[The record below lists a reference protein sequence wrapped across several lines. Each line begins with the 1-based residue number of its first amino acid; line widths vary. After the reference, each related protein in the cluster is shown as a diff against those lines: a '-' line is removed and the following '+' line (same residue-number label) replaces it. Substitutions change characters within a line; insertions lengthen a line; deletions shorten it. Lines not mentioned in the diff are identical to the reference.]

1 MSHTGGNPVQTE
13 CNTDRFDFQPLE
25 KRDVRGIFDGGA
37 ITSDAGALLLREV
50 EAKMAIIARFAACF
64 TDHRDPELIEHAVE
78 HLIAQR
84 VFGLALGY
92 EDLNDHDQLR
102 HDPLMA
108 VLVGKRDPTGQDRL
122 RQRDR
127 GKALAGK
134 STLNRLELSPPGA
147 DQNSRYKK
155 ITADLGRMESLLT
168 DFFIEAHPTPPKRII
183 LDFDATDDPI
193 HGDQLG
199 RFFQGYYKE
208 YCYMPL
214 YVFCGQHLLC
224 AQLRP
229 ADQDGAA
236 GSVVKLAGL
245 VERIRREWPDVQII
259 VRADSGFCRDNLM
272 SWCEDHG
279 VDYILGLAKN
289 SRLRWEIDLELELAK
304 AESEATGKSARRF
317 KDFTYRTR
325 ESWSRERRVVGKAEH
340 LAKGSN
346 SRFVVTSLSKEEYEG
361 RSLYEDLYC
370 GRGEMENRIKEQQ
383 LMLFADRTSAEDMRA
398 NQIRL
403 YLSSI
408 AYVLLSAMRRIGL
421 ADTSLERAQCGTI
434 RLKLLKIGALV
445 RITVR
450 KIWISFSQSY
460 PYRDQFLQVLANIRG
475 SPPVVLRC

>member
-1 MSHTGGNPVQTE
+1 VQTE

-25 KRDVRGIFDGGA
+25 KREVLGICDGGA

-50 EAKMAIIARFAACF
+50 EAKMAIIARFADCF
-64 TDHRDPELIEHAVE
+64 TDHRDSQLIEHPVG
-78 HLIAQR
+78 HLVAQR
-84 VFGLALGY
+84 IYGLALGY

-108 VLVGKRDPTGQDRL
+108 VLVGKQDPTGQDRL

-134 STLNRLELSPPGA
+134 STLNRLELSPVGA
-147 DQNSRYKK
+147 NEKSRYKK

-168 DFFIEAHPTPPKRII
+168 DFFMEAHPTPPERII

-193 HGDQLG
+193 HGNQLG

-208 YCYMPL
+208 YCYLPL
-214 YVFCGQHLLC
+214 YVFCGEHLLC

-236 GSVVKLAGL
+236 GSVAKLAGL
-245 VERIRREWPDVQII
+245 VERIRRQWPDVQII

-272 SWCEDHG
+272 SWCEEHG

-289 SRLRWEIDLELELAK
+289 SRLGWEIDLELELAR
-304 AESEATGKSARRF
+304 AESEATGKAARRF
-317 KDFTYRTR
+317 KDFTYRTLK
-325 ESWSRERRVVGKAEH
+325 SWSGERRVVGKAEH
-340 LAKGSN
+340 LPKGPN
-346 SRFVVTSLSKEEYEG
+346 SRFVVTSLSKDEYEG

-403 YLSSI
+403 NFSSI
-408 AYVLLSAMRRIGL
+408 SYVLLSAMRRIGL
-421 ADTSLERAQCGTI
+421 AETQFERAQCSTI

-460 PYRDQFLQVLANIRG
+460 PYREQFLKILAKIR
-475 SPPVVLRC
+475 SAPPVVFRC

>member
-1 MSHTGGNPVQTE
+1 MQTE
-13 CNTDRFDFQPLE
+13 CNTDRFDFQPLA
-25 KRDVRGIFDGGA
+25 KREVLGSFDGGD
-37 ITSDAGALLLREV
+37 ITSDAGALLLREIETKLRIV
-50 EAKMAIIARFAACF
+50 DRFAGCF
-64 TDHRDPELIEHAVE
+64 TDHRDPNRIVHSVAELVG
-78 HLIAQR
+78 QR
-84 VFGLALGY
+84 VYGLALGY
-92 EDLNDHDQLR
+92 EDLNDHDRLR
-102 HDPLMA
+102 HDPLLA
-108 VLVGKRDPTGQDRL
+108 VLVDKQDPTGQDRT
-122 RQRDR
+122 RERDR

-134 STLNRLELSPPGA
+134 STLNRLELSPPRA
-147 DQNSRYKK
+147 DKQSRYKK

-168 DFFIEAHPTPPKRII
+168 DFFVEAHPRPPKQII

-214 YVFCGQHLLC
+214 YVFCGEHLLC

-236 GSVVKLAGL
+236 GSVRKLAGL

-259 VRADSGFCRDNLM
+259 VRADSGFCRENLM
-272 SWCEDHG
+272 CWCEDHG

-304 AESEATGKSARRF
+304 AESDATGESARRF
-317 KDFTYRTR
+317 KDFMYQTQT
-325 ESWSRERRVVGKAEH
+325 SWSCERRVVGKAEH
-340 LAKGSN
+340 LPAGPN
-346 SRFVVTSLSKEEYEG
+346 SRFVVTSLSKQQYEG

-370 GRGEMENRIKEQQ
+370 ARGEMENRSKEQQ

-408 AYVLLSAMRRIGL
+408 SYVLLSAIRRIGL
-421 ADTSLERAQCGTI
+421 AGTPLQRAQCSTI

-445 RITVR
+445 RVTVR
-450 KIWISFSQSY
+450 KIWISFSESY
-460 PYRDQFLQVLANIRG
+460 PYREEFIQVLANIRG
-475 SPPVVLRC
+475 TPPVPLRC

>member
-1 MSHTGGNPVQTE
+1 MQTE
-13 CNTDRFDFQPLE
+13 CNTIGFGFQPLQ
-25 KRDVRGIFDGGA
+25 KREVRGVFDGGA
-37 ITSDAGALLLREV
+37 ITSDAGALLLREI
-50 EAKMAIIARFAACF
+50 EAKIGIIGRFAGCF
-64 TDHRDPELIEHAVE
+64 TDYRDPELIEHSVG
-78 HLIAQR
+78 HLVAQR
-84 VFGLALGY
+84 VYGLALGY

-122 RQRDR
+122 RQRDL

-134 STLNRLELSPPGA
+134 STLNRLELSPVGA
-147 DQNSRYKK
+147 NEKSRYKK
-155 ITADLGRMESLLT
+155 ITADLGQMESLLS

-259 VRADSGFCRDNLM
+259 VRGDSGFCRENLM
-272 SWCEDHG
+272 AWCEAND
-279 VDYILGLAKN
+279 VDFILGLAKN
-289 SRLRWEIDLELELAK
+289 DRLRWEIDMELVLAE
-304 AESEATGKSARRF
+304 AEFQATGEPARRF

-325 ESWSRERRVVGKAEH
+325 ESWSRARRVVGKAEH
-340 LAKGSN
+340 LAKGTN
-346 SRFVVTSLSKEEYEG
+346 ARFVVTSLSKEQYDG

-370 GRGEMENRIKEQQ
+370 ARGEMENRIKEQQ
-383 LMLFADRTSAEDMRA
+383 LMLFADRTSADDMRA

-403 YLSSI
+403 YFSSI

-421 ADTSLERAQCGTI
+421 ADTSFERAQCSTI
-434 RLKLLKIGALV
+434 RLKLLKIGGLV

-450 KIWISFSQSY
+450 KVWISFSQSY
-460 PYRDQFLQVLANIRG
+460 PYRDQFLEILANIRG
-475 SPPVVLRC
+475 APPVVLRC

>member
-1 MSHTGGNPVQTE
+1 
-13 CNTDRFDFQPLE
+13 
-25 KRDVRGIFDGGA
+25 
-37 ITSDAGALLLREV
+37 
-50 EAKMAIIARFAACF
+50 
-64 TDHRDPELIEHAVE
+64 
-78 HLIAQR
+78 
-84 VFGLALGY
+84 LGY
-92 EDLNDHDQLR
+92 EDLNDHDELR

-108 VLVGKRDPTGQDRL
+108 VLVGKQDPTGQDRV

-147 DQNSRYKK
+147 DAKSRYKK
-155 ITADLGRMESLLT
+155 ITADLSRMESLFT
-168 DFFIEAHPTPPKRII
+168 DFFIEAHPTPPERII

-208 YCYMPL
+208 YCYLPL
-214 YVFCGQHLLC
+214 YVFCGEHLLC

-236 GSVVKLAGL
+236 GSVAKLAGL
-245 VERIRREWPDVQII
+245 VERIRRVWPGVQII
-259 VRADSGFCRDNLM
+259 VRGDSGFCRDNLM
-272 SWCEDHG
+272 SWCEANG
-279 VDYILGLAKN
+279 VDFILGLAKN
-289 SRLRWEIDLELELAK
+289 TRLGKEIALEMEEAK
-304 AESEATGKSARRF
+304 AESEATGQPARRF
-317 KDFTYRTR
+317 KDFTYRTLK
-325 ESWSRERRVVGKAEH
+325 SWSRERRVVGKAEH
-340 LAKGSN
+340 LPKGPN
-346 SRFVVTSLSKEEYEG
+346 SRFVVTSLSKEQYEG
-361 RSLYEDLYC
+361 RSLYEELYC

-408 AYVLLSAMRRIGL
+408 GYVVMNAMRRIGL
-421 ADTSLERAQCGTI
+421 ADTSFARAQCSTI

-450 KIWISFSQSY
+450 KIWVSFSQSY
-460 PYRDQFLQVLANIRG
+460 PYRKQFVEILAKIRG
-475 SPPVVLRC
+475 TPPVVLRC

>member
-1 MSHTGGNPVQTE
+1 VQTE

-25 KRDVRGIFDGGA
+25 KRELRGVFEGGA

-50 EAKMAIIARFAACF
+50 EAKMGVIGRFAGCF
-64 TDHRDPELIEHAVE
+64 TDHRDPELIEHSVE

-84 VFGLALGY
+84 VYGLALGY

-134 STLNRLELSPPGA
+134 STLNRLELSPPRA
-147 DQNSRYKK
+147 DENSRYKK
-155 ITADLGRMESLLT
+155 ITADLGQMESLLT
-168 DFFIEAHPTPPKRII
+168 DFFIEAHPTPPKQII

-214 YVFCGQHLLC
+214 YVFCGEHLLC

-236 GSVVKLAGL
+236 GSVAKLAGL
-245 VERIRREWPDVQII
+245 VGCIRRKWPNVQII
-259 VRADSGFCRDNLM
+259 VRADSGFCRENLM
-272 SWCEDHG
+272 RWCEDHG

-304 AESEATGKSARRF
+304 AESEATGKPARRF
-317 KDFTYRTR
+317 KDFTYQTR

-340 LAKGSN
+340 LAKGTN
-346 SRFVVTSLSKEEYEG
+346 ARFVVTSLSKEQYDG
-361 RSLYEDLYC
+361 RSRSRP
-370 GRGEMENRIKEQQ
+370 GPH
-383 LMLFADRTSAEDMRA
+383 RA
-398 NQIRL
+398 TYPNGMPL
-403 YLSSI
+403 SI
-408 AYVLLSAMRRIGL
+408 AEMGGAATVSLPPPKKSKTSWESGSKSL
-421 ADTSLERAQCGTI
+421 AGD
-434 RLKLLKIGALV
+434 
-445 RITVR
+445 
-450 KIWISFSQSY
+450 
-460 PYRDQFLQVLANIRG
+460 
-475 SPPVVLRC
+475 

>member
-1 MSHTGGNPVQTE
+1 MQTE
-13 CNTDRFDFQPLE
+13 CNTDLFDFQPLE
-25 KRDVRGIFDGGA
+25 KRELRGVFDGGA

-50 EAKMAIIARFAACF
+50 DAKMSIIARFADCF
-64 TDHRDPELIEHAVE
+64 TDHRDPGLIEHSVN

-84 VFGLALGY
+84 VYGLSLGY

-108 VLVGKRDPTGQDRL
+108 VLVGKQDPSGQNRL

-134 STLNRLELSPPGA
+134 STLNRLELSPPRA
-147 DQNSRYKK
+147 NQSSRYKK
-155 ITADLGRMESLLT
+155 ITADLGQMESLLT
-168 DFFIEAHPTPPKRII
+168 DFFIEAHPAPPERII

-214 YVFCGQHLLC
+214 YVFCGEHLLC

-272 SWCEDHG
+272 SWCEEHG

-289 SRLRWEIDLELELAK
+289 DRLRWEIDLELELAK

-317 KDFTYRTR
+317 KDFTYQTR

-346 SRFVVTSLSKEEYEG
+346 SRFVVTSLSKDDYEG
-361 RSLYEDLYC
+361 RLLYEELYC

-403 YLSSI
+403 YFSSI
-408 AYVLLSAMRRIGL
+408 SYVLLSAMRRIGL
-421 ADTSLERAQCGTI
+421 AGTSFERAQCSTI

-460 PYRDQFLQVLANIRG
+460 PYRDQFLKILANIRG
-475 SPPVVLRC
+475 APPVVFHH

>member
-1 MSHTGGNPVQTE
+1 VQTE
-13 CNTDRFDFQPLE
+13 CNTKRFDLQPLE
-25 KRDVRGIFDGGA
+25 KREIRGIFDGGA
-37 ITSDAGALLLREV
+37 ISSDAGGLLLREV
-50 EAKMAIIARFAACF
+50 EAKIGIIRRFADCF
-64 TDHRDPELIEHAVE
+64 TDHRDPELIEHSVGQ
-78 HLIAQR
+78 LIAQR
-84 VFGLALGY
+84 VYGLALGY

-108 VLVGKRDPTGQDRL
+108 VLVGKQDPTGQDRL

-134 STLNRLELSPPGA
+134 STLNRLELSPPRA
-147 DQNSRYKK
+147 SRDSRYKK
-155 ITADLGRMESLLT
+155 ITADLGQMESLLT
-168 DFFIEAHPTPPKRII
+168 DFFLEAHPTPPKQII

-193 HGDQLG
+193 HGNQLG

-214 YVFCGQHLLC
+214 YVFCGEHLLC

-245 VERIRREWPDVQII
+245 VERIRQQWPDVQII
-259 VRADSGFCRDNLM
+259 VRGDSGFCRENLM
-272 SWCEDHG
+272 RWCEDHG

-289 SRLRWEIDLELELAK
+289 DRLGWEIDLELELAK
-304 AESEATGKSARRF
+304 AESEATGKPARRF
-317 KDFTYRTR
+317 KDFAYQTLK
-325 ESWSRERRVVGKAEH
+325 SWSRARRVVGKAEY
-340 LAKGSN
+340 LPKGPN
-346 SRFVVTSLSKEEYEG
+346 SRFVVTSLSHEQYEG
-361 RSLYEDLYC
+361 QVLYEEVYC

-383 LMLFADRTSAEDMRA
+383 LMLFADRTSAADMRA

-403 YLSSI
+403 YFSSI
-408 AYVLLSAMRRIGL
+408 SYVLLGAMRRVGL
-421 ADTSLERAQCGTI
+421 ADTPFERAQCNTI

-450 KIWISFSQSY
+450 KIWVSFSESY
-460 PYRDQFLQVLANIRG
+460 PYREQFLKVLANIRRA
-475 SPPVVLRC
+475 PPVVLRC

>member
-1 MSHTGGNPVQTE
+1 LV
-13 CNTDRFDFQPLE
+13 
-25 KRDVRGIFDGGA
+25 
-37 ITSDAGALLLREV
+37 
-50 EAKMAIIARFAACF
+50 
-64 TDHRDPELIEHAVE
+64 
-78 HLIAQR
+78 AQR
-84 VFGLALGY
+84 VYGLALGY

-102 HDPLMA
+102 YDPLMA

-134 STLNRLELSPPGA
+134 STLNRLELSPPRA
-147 DQNSRYKK
+147 DAKSRYKK
-155 ITADLGRMESLLT
+155 ITADLGRMESLFT
-168 DFFIEAHPTPPKRII
+168 DFFIEAHPTPPQQII

-193 HGDQLG
+193 HGNQLG

-208 YCYMPL
+208 YCYLPL
-214 YVFCGQHLLC
+214 YVFCGEHLLC

-236 GSVVKLAGL
+236 GSVAKLAGL
-245 VERIRREWPDVQII
+245 VERIRRVWPDVQII

-272 SWCEDHG
+272 SWCEANG

-289 SRLRWEIDLELELAK
+289 SRLGWEIDLEMELAR
-304 AESEATGKSARRF
+304 AECEATGQPARRF
-317 KDFTYRTR
+317 RDFTYRTL
-325 ESWSRERRVVGKAEH
+325 ESWTRERRVVGKAEH
-340 LAKGSN
+340 LPKGPN
-346 SRFVVTSLSKEEYEG
+346 SRFVVTSLSQQDYEG

-408 AYVLLSAMRRIGL
+408 GYVILSAMRRIGL
-421 ADTSLERAQCGTI
+421 ADTSFERAQCSTI
-434 RLKLLKIGALV
+434 RLKLLKVGALV

-460 PYRDQFLQVLANIRG
+460 PYREQFLKILAKIR
-475 SPPVVLRC
+475 SAPPVVLRC

>member
-1 MSHTGGNPVQTE
+1 VQTE

-25 KRDVRGIFDGGA
+25 KRKLVGVFDGGA

-50 EAKMAIIARFAACF
+50 ETKLEIIGRFAGCF
-64 TDHRDPELIEHAVE
+64 TDHRDPNRTVHSVAELIG
-78 HLIAQR
+78 QR
-84 VFGLALGY
+84 VYGLALGY

-102 HDPLMA
+102 HDPLLA
-108 VLVGKRDPTGQDRL
+108 VLVGKHDPTGQDRA
-122 RQRDR
+122 RKRDR

-134 STLNRLELSPPGA
+134 STLNRLELSPPRA
-147 DQNSRYKK
+147 DKNSRYKK
-155 ITADLGRMESLLT
+155 ITANLGRMESLLT
-168 DFFIEAHPTPPKRII
+168 DFFIEAHPTPPKQII

-214 YVFCGQHLLC
+214 YVFCGEHLLC

-236 GSVVKLAGL
+236 GSVKKLAGL
-245 VERIRREWPDVQII
+245 VERIRQKWPDVQII
-259 VRADSGFCRDNLM
+259 VRADSGFCRENIM
-272 SWCEDHG
+272 RWCEDHG

-289 SRLRWEIDLELELAK
+289 SLLRWEIDLELELAK
-304 AESEATGKSARRF
+304 AESEATGESARRF
-317 KDFTYRTR
+317 KDFRYQTQT
-325 ESWSRERRVVGKAEH
+325 SWSRERRVVGKAEH
-340 LAKGSN
+340 LTKGPN
-346 SRFVVTSLSKEEYEG
+346 SRFVVSSLPKKQYEG
-361 RSLYEDLYC
+361 RLLYENVYC

-408 AYVLLSAMRRIGL
+408 SYVLLSGMRRIGL
-421 ADTSLERAQCGTI
+421 AGTPLQRAQCSTI

-450 KIWISFSQSY
+450 KIWVSFSESC
-460 PYRDQFLQVLANIRG
+460 PYRDQFIEVLANIRRA
-475 SPPVVLRC
+475 PPVVLRC